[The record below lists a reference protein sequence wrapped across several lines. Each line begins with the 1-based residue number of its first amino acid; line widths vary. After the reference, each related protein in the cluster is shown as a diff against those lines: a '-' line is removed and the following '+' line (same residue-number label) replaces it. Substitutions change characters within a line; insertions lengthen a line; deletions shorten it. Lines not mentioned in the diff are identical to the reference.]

1 MILLRL
7 ARPQIKCLLVRI
19 LLKRPSPER
28 SRSISLGKA
37 RKLSTP
43 KRMEILPVWE
53 SFPPPVHALHCVG
66 GRIENGEVLFR
77 VSSKTLLLTQE
88 TRVVDPIRIYTPLSL
103 SIRTRT
109 RFSSILVFSHKEFQ
123 PDKKHSFRHNLML
136 SCLDIV
142 LNLTKYFRRENKHN
156 CFKLDKIF

>member
-7 ARPQIKCLLVRI
+7 ARPQIKCLLVRV
-19 LLKRPSPER
+19 LLKRASPER

-77 VSSKTLLLTQE
+77 VSSKTYSCSVQHLSFNWIS
-88 TRVVDPIRIYTPLSL
+88 VVRKV
-103 SIRTRT
+103 
-109 RFSSILVFSHKEFQ
+109 SSS
-123 PDKKHSFRHNLML
+123 PA
-136 SCLDIV
+136 
-142 LNLTKYFRRENKHN
+142 
-156 CFKLDKIF
+156 